1 MCCYKLQVWLLVC
14 VCKNSQNSKPKR
26 KFHQPLTKEK
36 ISPTLNQREN
46 FPNPKLKEKIS
57 LTLTLTLKANP
68 NPQGLGFI
76 TILTLT
82 LIPKDE
88 GLLPF

>member
-1 MCCYKLQVWLLVC
+1 MVRFAWWHQPIKYVLLQTTGVVTCVC
-14 VCKNSQNSKPKR
+14 VCVKIHKNPKPKR

-57 LTLTLTLKANP
+57 LTLTLTLTLKP
-68 NPQGLGFI
+68 NP
-76 TILTLT
+76 
-82 LIPKDE
+82 KS
-88 GLLPF
+88 